1 MIVNRYVFTPDNF
14 VKMVLILLRIRA
26 NIPVIMMGETGCG
39 KTLLIR
45 KLSEMINNGSTKKL
59 KILNIHA
66 GISDKDIIKFLK
78 KKVINQAIKFE
89 EKENK
94 IKEKFGEKSLFYS
107 PRKLWVFF
115 DEINICKS
123 MGLIS
128 EIMCNHTYQ
137 GNPLPPN
144 IVFIAACCPYRQEE
158 KNIMKSVRINIKETH
173 KELKNLNL
181 KKIDIMEKYTNN
193 NLVYNVN
200 PLPHSLLN
208 FVFNFGNLTEEDEKK
223 YIYNMILEPI
233 KETFSQNKNYIGKK
247 LEDNGNF
254 KSIHQLALEFY
265 EFFFNYLSKKKE
277 MDFNLIENRNID
289 NEKEDEEFY
298 KKLNLMDL
306 QFYSITLAVFTCYY
320 LRISNNKEREELES
334 ELNKLI
340 EKNNYS
346 HKKNYKKFKEL
357 PEKEETYI
365 IENIELEKGIIK
377 NKALKE
383 IIFSLFV
390 AINTKV
396 PIFIIG
402 EPGCGK
408 SLSVQLI
415 IKQ

>member
-1 MIVNRYVFTPDNF
+1 
-14 VKMVLILLRIRA
+14 
-26 NIPVIMMGETGCG
+26 
-39 KTLLIR
+39 
-45 KLSEMINNGSTKKL
+45 MINNGSTKKL

-78 KKVINQAIKFE
+78 KKVINQAIKLE

-158 KNIMKSVRINIKETH
+158 KNLMKSVRLNIKETH
-173 KELKNLNL
+173 KELKNLNQ

-254 KSIHQLALEFY
+254 KSIHQLALEMIVIAQNFIRKHNDISSVSLREINRFNIFY

>member
-1 MIVNRYVFTPDNF
+1 
-14 VKMVLILLRIRA
+14 
-26 NIPVIMMGETGCG
+26 
-39 KTLLIR
+39 
-45 KLSEMINNGSTKKL
+45 
-59 KILNIHA
+59 
-66 GISDKDIIKFLK
+66 
-78 KKVINQAIKFE
+78 
-89 EKENK
+89 
-94 IKEKFGEKSLFYS
+94 
-107 PRKLWVFF
+107 
-115 DEINICKS
+115 
-123 MGLIS
+123 
-128 EIMCNHTYQ
+128 
-137 GNPLPPN
+137 
-144 IVFIAACCPYRQEE
+144 
-158 KNIMKSVRINIKETH
+158 
-173 KELKNLNL
+173 
-181 KKIDIMEKYTNN
+181 
-193 NLVYNVN
+193 
-200 PLPHSLLN
+200 
-208 FVFNFGNLTEEDEKK
+208 
-223 YIYNMILEPI
+223 MILEPI
-233 KETFSQNKNYIGKK
+233 KGTFSQNKNYIGKK

-254 KSIHQLALEFY
+254 KSIHQLALEMIITAQNFIRKHNDISSVSLREINRFNIFY

-340 EKNNYS
+340 EKYNYS
-346 HKKNYKKFKEL
+346 HNKNYKKFKEL

-402 EPGCGK
+402 KPGCGK

-415 IKQ
+415 IKAMKGASSKSLLFKLF